1 MICASACCRGIYF
14 NKSPTNTDL
23 QSSTQGGLLCL
34 RPPPKKSK
42 ISLPT
47 CHRWERAHARTA
59 PFPKNSSGILFRLV
73 RALSLKEKPSSIM
86 FATQSLTKQFNSTA
100 TTTSSLTRKQQ
111 KQYRRR
117 AGNQITRA
125 SSANVEKPKDSPP
138 PTSSATATNPPNP
151 PKKEDRKIV
160 NGQDVPSFEDISTA
174 HFRISSGTF
183 PLSLPF
189 SLVSVDERFGGYQF
203 SFSSKWVPLIS
214 PLLLFLFFLD

>member
-1 MICASACCRGIYF
+1 MFVFLGPPQKKA
-14 NKSPTNTDL
+14 KSLYRRVTVGKELTREAHL
-23 QSSTQGGLLCL
+23 FRKFIRHSF
-34 RPPPKKSK
+34 
-42 ISLPT
+42 LP
-47 CHRWERAHARTA
+47 CART
-59 PFPKNSSGILFRLV
+59 FFKRETI
-73 RALSLKEKPSSIM
+73 SSIM

-111 KQYRRR
+111 KQSRRR

-138 PTSSATATNPPNP
+138 PTSSATATNPPTP

-189 SLVSVDERFGGYQF
+189 SFVSVDERFGGYQF

>member
-1 MICASACCRGIYF
+1 MCVFWVCH
-14 NKSPTNTDL
+14 
-23 QSSTQGGLLCL
+23 
-34 RPPPKKSK
+34 KKSK
-42 ISLPT
+42 ISLPNRRVT
-47 CHRWERAHARTA
+47 VGKELTREPHLFRKFIRHSFLPCART
-59 PFPKNSSGILFRLV
+59 FFKRETI
-73 RALSLKEKPSSIM
+73 SSIM
-86 FATQSLTKQFNSTA
+86 FATQSLTKQFTSTA

-111 KQYRRR
+111 KQSRRR

-138 PTSSATATNPPNP
+138 PTSSATATNPPTP

-189 SLVSVDERFGGYQF
+189 SFVSVDERFGGYQF
-203 SFSSKWVPLIS
+203 SFSSKWVH
-214 PLLLFLFFLD
+214 

>member
-1 MICASACCRGIYF
+1 MFVFLGPPQKKA
-14 NKSPTNTDL
+14 KSLYRRVTVGKELTREPHL
-23 QSSTQGGLLCL
+23 FRKFIRHSF
-34 RPPPKKSK
+34 
-42 ISLPT
+42 LP
-47 CHRWERAHARTA
+47 CART
-59 PFPKNSSGILFRLV
+59 FFKRETI
-73 RALSLKEKPSSIM
+73 SSIM
-86 FATQSLTKQFNSTA
+86 FATQSLTKQFNST
-100 TTTSSLTRKQQ
+100 TSSLTRKQQ
-111 KQYRRR
+111 KQSRRR

-138 PTSSATATNPPNP
+138 PTSSATATNPPTP

-183 PLSLPF
+183 PLSPPF
-189 SLVSVDERFGGYQF
+189 SFVSVDERFGGYQF

>member
-1 MICASACCRGIYF
+1 MIRRVDVICASACCRGIYF
-14 NKSPTNTDL
+14 NQIKVQLILIYNRAPRGDCYVFAPAKKKAKSLYRRVTL
-23 QSSTQGGLLCL
+23 GKSS
-34 RPPPKKSK
+34 R
-42 ISLPT
+42 
-47 CHRWERAHARTA
+47 ENRT
-59 PFPKNSSGILFRLV
+59 FSENSSGILFRLV

-111 KQYRRR
+111 KQSRRR

-138 PTSSATATNPPNP
+138 PTSSATATNPPTP

-203 SFSSKWVPLIS
+203 SFSSKWVH
-214 PLLLFLFFLD
+214 

>member
-14 NKSPTNTDL
+14 NQIKVQLILIYNRAPRETVVCFFGSA
-23 QSSTQGGLLCL
+23 
-34 RPPPKKSK
+34 PKKSK
-42 ISLPT
+42 ISQPT
-47 CHRWERAHARTA
+47 CHRWERAPREPHLFRKFIRHSFLPCART
-59 PFPKNSSGILFRLV
+59 FFKRETI
-73 RALSLKEKPSSIM
+73 SSIM

-111 KQYRRR
+111 KQSRRR

-138 PTSSATATNPPNP
+138 PTSSATATNPPTP

-203 SFSSKWVPLIS
+203 SFSSKWVH
-214 PLLLFLFFLD
+214 

>member
-1 MICASACCRGIYF
+1 MFFGSA
-14 NKSPTNTDL
+14 T
-23 QSSTQGGLLCL
+23 
-34 RPPPKKSK
+34 KKSK
-42 ISLPT
+42 ISLPNRRVT
-47 CHRWERAHARTA
+47 VGKELTREAHLFRKFIRHSFLPCART
-59 PFPKNSSGILFRLV
+59 FFKRETI
-73 RALSLKEKPSSIM
+73 SSIM
-86 FATQSLTKQFNSTA
+86 FATQSLTKQFNST
-100 TTTSSLTRKQQ
+100 TSSLTRKQQ
-111 KQYRRR
+111 KQSRRR

-138 PTSSATATNPPNP
+138 PTSSATATNPPTP

-189 SLVSVDERFGGYQF
+189 SFVSVDERFGGYQF

>member
-1 MICASACCRGIYF
+1 MSQATTLTTKAAS
-14 NKSPTNTDL
+14 L
-23 QSSTQGGLLCL
+23 SSF
-34 RPPPKKSK
+34 S
-42 ISLPT
+42 
-47 CHRWERAHARTA
+47 
-59 PFPKNSSGILFRLV
+59 
-73 RALSLKEKPSSIM
+73 SLKSSAFIKRS
-86 FATQSLTKQFNSTA
+86 FGFGGFGKRSSLNFNTA

-111 KQYRRR
+111 KQSRRR

-138 PTSSATATNPPNP
+138 PTSSATATNPPTP

-189 SLVSVDERFGGYQF
+189 SFVSVDERFGGYQF
-203 SFSSKWVPLIS
+203 SFSSKWVH
-214 PLLLFLFFLD
+214 